1 MKWYGKMQ
9 EINDREKIILRSV
22 IRQYIDTA
30 KPIGSAQ
37 IANLGTT
44 GLKSASIRRIM
55 ASLEEKGY
63 LTHPHTSAGRIP
75 TGNGYRFYVDELMQ
89 KSKVLPGKEKPIR
102 KAIESYDGDVDLL
115 MGKLARVLASLS
127 NQLGIIVTPRLYQ
140 SVFER
145 MDIVPVSSDKLMVI
159 IKVQDGYV
167 KSILIEIRHK
177 LDRRRL
183 NPVVRKINQRLQG
196 RTLMQIRD
204 HFRHLVAD
212 LRNDETGL
220 VRLFMDFSDRL
231 FDFRRYENYAL
242 NGTSNIV
249 NKPEF
254 MDADRFSMLVD
265 LLENKNVVIH
275 LMEERDFPPG
285 TKVTIGSENKPEP
298 IKSCS
303 VITSTYYMGNAAGV
317 LGVIGPMRMP
327 YELVIPLVEYTAR
340 AITQKLR
347 SI

>member
-1 MKWYGKMQ
+1 MQ
-9 EINDREKIILRSV
+9 DISDREKLILRSI

-30 KPIGSAQ
+30 RPIGSAQ
-37 IANLGTT
+37 IAAMGTVK
-44 GLKSASIRRIM
+44 LKSASIRRIM

-75 TGNGYRFYVDELMQ
+75 TASGYRFYVDELMQ

-102 KAIESYDGDVDLL
+102 QAIETYDGDVDLL

-127 NQLGIIVTPRLYQ
+127 NQLGIVVTPRLYQ

-145 MDIVPVSSDKLMVI
+145 MDIVPVSTDKLMVI

-167 KSILIEIRHK
+167 KSILIEIRHQ

-183 NPVVRKINQRLQG
+183 NPVVRKINRRLHG
-196 RTLMQIRD
+196 RTLMDIKD

-220 VRLFMDFSDRL
+220 VRMFMDFSDRL

-249 NKPEF
+249 TKPEF
-254 MDADRFSMLVD
+254 MNAERFSMLVD

-275 LMEERDFPPG
+275 LMEQRDYPPG
-285 TKVTIGSENKPEP
+285 MKVTIGNENEP
-298 IKSCS
+298 APIHTCS
-303 VITSTYYMGNAAGV
+303 VVTSTYFMGNVAGV
-317 LGVIGPMRMP
+317 LGIIGPMRMP

-340 AITQKLR
+340 EITSKFR
-347 SI
+347 TI

>member
-1 MKWYGKMQ
+1 MQ
-9 EINDREKIILRSV
+9 DINDREKIILRSI

-37 IANLGTT
+37 IAAMGATE
-44 GLKSASIRRIM
+44 LKSASIRRIM

-75 TGNGYRFYVDELMQ
+75 TSIGYRFYVDELMQ

-102 KAIESYDGDVDLL
+102 QAIESYDGDVDIL

-127 NQLGIIVTPRLYQ
+127 NQLGIIVSPRLYQ

-145 MDIVPVSSDKLMVI
+145 MEIIPVSSDKLMVI

-196 RTLMQIRD
+196 RTLMEIRD

-212 LRNDETGL
+212 LRNDDTGL
-220 VRLFMDFSDRL
+220 VRLFMDFSERL

-242 NGTSNIV
+242 NGTGNIV
-249 NKPEF
+249 TKPEF
-254 MDADRFSMLVD
+254 MDAKRFSMLVD
-265 LLENKNVVIH
+265 LLEDKNIVIH
-275 LMEERDFPPG
+275 LMEERDYPPG
-285 TKVTIGSENKPEP
+285 MKVTIGNENEP
-298 IKSCS
+298 DPIHTCS
-303 VITSTYYMGNAAGV
+303 VVTSTYFMGNVTGV
-317 LGVIGPMRMP
+317 LGIIGPMRMP

-340 AITQKLR
+340 EITSKFR